1 MKIKQRI
8 CIILAIICQI
18 GALLLEIIPKGVVLA
33 LAKPD
38 GNPDLYTYNY
48 FSGMPAAYAF
58 TAPMLTGIATILLIL
73 LCVIWLLRLNNK
85 MIGKVTAGVSL
96 LSVLFSAGV
105 VLLTEYSRNAV
116 TFGVVALLA
125 VAFALIMAACL
136 IQKKGS
142 TL

>member
-1 MKIKQRI
+1 MKIKQRL
-8 CIILAIICQI
+8 CIVLAIICQI
-18 GALLLEIIPKGVVLA
+18 GALLLEIIPNGVVLG

-48 FSGMPAAYAF
+48 SSGMPATYAF
-58 TAPMLTGIATILLIL
+58 TAPILTGIATILLIL
-73 LCVIWLLRLNNK
+73 LCVIWLVRLNGK

-116 TFGVVALLA
+116 TIGVVALMA
-125 VAFALIMAACL
+125 VAFALIVAACC